1 MIQRIKPEF
10 QANRKSN
17 QMSYTLQEREKIQ
30 KKICRKISQG
40 LSVISICS
48 DNDTISEDTFYRW
61 LKKDAHFSEKYTRA
75 RQDQAQY
82 YAEEI
87 IDIADSVPAN
97 ASKEQIQIANLR
109 MEARKWTA
117 AKLLPKK
124 YGAANQQTNI
134 QLNVNQITGM
144 KIVDDTK
151 TIEAE
156 TIPEE

>member
-1 MIQRIKPEF
+1 MYTPIQRE
-10 QANRKSN
+10 
-17 QMSYTLQEREKIQ
+17 EEQ
-30 KKICRKISQG
+30 KKILKKIAQG
-40 LSVISICS
+40 SSVKSICS
-48 DNDTISEDTFYRW
+48 DNNTISEYTFYKW
-61 LKKDAHFSEKYTRA
+61 LKINTHFAKKYALA
-75 RQDQAQY
+75 RLDQAQY

-124 YGAANQQTNI
+124 YGSNQQQNNVNI
-134 QLNVNQITGM
+134 QVNQITGM

-156 TIPEE
+156 TVPDKE